1 MIRHRALQWTGIG
14 AGLTAL
20 LAALLLAGALGSP
33 AAAQDGGVPDPPAW
47 FWGRGF
53 DSDNG
58 SMIRAMNQD
67 GEEIGSASISGGTW
81 SLLVAP
87 SAGDSATLEIQTGG
101 TKRATGSFP
110 LQRGKLT
117 AVTPSDFTVVA
128 APPPPAVAVGV
139 RVIAR
144 VSDNPGREGQIEFGL
159 YVDGVDAPIAD
170 YNSGAAEPMFL
181 PPQRYFPAELTHN
194 RWLRSTRVEVGDG
207 VFARV
212 IARVSD
218 NPGREGQI
226 EFGLYVDGVDAPIAD
241 YNSGAAEPMFL
252 PPQRYFPNPAP
263 NHNRWLRSTVV
274 EVPPSP

>member
-33 AAAQDGGVPDPPAW
+33 AAAQDGSVPDPPAW

-128 APPPPAVAVGV
+128 APPAPAETIEVQVRARLAPDGRLEFGARRVGGEDVLPSGRFLPTTVVDGRITPEERITHGRWLRSTEIDLGDGYVV

-144 VSDNPGREGQIEFGL
+144 VNPNDGRIEFGL
-159 YVDGVDAPIAD
+159 YVDGVDAPVSE
-170 YNSGAAEPMFL
+170 YNAGGTPMFL
-181 PPQRYFPAELTHN
+181 PRGRYFPPTTSHN
-194 RWLRSTRVEVGDG
+194 RWLS
-207 VFARV
+207 
-212 IARVSD
+212 S
-218 NPGREGQI
+218 NP
-226 EFGLYVDGVDAPIAD
+226 P
-241 YNSGAAEPMFL
+241 
-252 PPQRYFPNPAP
+252 
-263 NHNRWLRSTVV
+263 T
-274 EVPPSP
+274 EVPPAQ